1 MFVACPPLK
10 INCDPPRLKICQND
24 NNAIAVAQ
32 LKVQSQLSF
41 SIALYGLTAKRFMSK
56 KSLMIVI
63 FLATYNENAPFLLRA
78 FDHDF
83 GNGF

>member
-10 INCDPPRLKICQND
+10 IHCDPPPEMRQND
-24 NNAIAVAQ
+24 NNALAVNQ

-41 SIALYGLTAKRFMSK
+41 SIALYGLTAKRFISK
-56 KSLMIVI
+56 KSLMMII
-63 FLATYNENAPFLLRA
+63 FLGAYNENASFLLRA